1 MNKFEQIKKCFSNI
15 QKCAK
20 FWVGYYSLAMILIT
34 AHLISAMIKNNMGDV
49 IFYFIFFLITG
60 AILLVDINDQY
71 WPHKNTDKT
80 KE

>member
-1 MNKFEQIKKCFSNI
+1 
-15 QKCAK
+15 
-20 FWVGYYSLAMILIT
+20 MILIT